1 MTTAQA
7 ANPDTLLRSADPAGQ
22 TPQPLPGRRP
32 QHSDADSPA
41 MPSGADSLAGGDSL
55 LMALP
60 AADSLA
66 AAPELYRR
74 AAVREVFGGT
84 TIVVAPTP
92 VFYEEPVRP
101 FTGNPVFEGLV
112 LLLAAVYAILL
123 YRHKSDVQLLLY
135 RISHDRASSERLMED
150 PGGHTLT
157 RFLKIS
163 AAIGLL
169 FIGVAM
175 TRIAETFFADA
186 ALPTLPDHAEMGAA
200 LLFAAIW
207 MAVTA
212 YQAVVL
218 KTVTT
223 VTLTRP
229 FMTQLWLLKRTYFAL
244 AVVAATPPLLLL
256 ALCPPQT
263 GTLWLGIILLE
274 SAVTAVLY
282 VRETLHLFI
291 AKKIP
296 ILHWFL
302 YLCAVEIFPFSLLW
316 LIAVR

>member
-7 ANPDTLLRSADPAGQ
+7 ANPDTLLRPADPAGQ
-22 TPQPLPGRRP
+22 TPRPLSERLP
-32 QHSDADSPA
+32 QHSD
-41 MPSGADSLAGGDSL
+41 ADSLAGGDSL
-55 LMALP
+55 LMAQP

-66 AAPELYRR
+66 AASELYRR

-84 TIVVAPTP
+84 TVVVAPSPT
-92 VFYEEPVRP
+92 FYKEPPRP
-101 FTGNPVFEGLV
+101 LTGNPVFEGLV
-112 LLLAAVYAILL
+112 LLLAAVYAMLL
-123 YRHKSDVQLLLY
+123 YRHKSDVLLLFY

-169 FIGVAM
+169 FIGVAV
-175 TRIAETFFADA
+175 TRIAETFFADV
-186 ALPTLPDHAEMGAA
+186 ALPPLPYHAEMAAA

-207 MAVTA
+207 MTIAL
-212 YQAVVL
+212 YQTVVL

-229 FMTQLWLLKRTYFAL
+229 FMTQLRLLKRTYFAL

-256 ALCPPQT
+256 ALCPPRT
-263 GTLWLGIILLE
+263 GMLWLGIVLLE

-282 VRETLHLFI
+282 IRETLHLFI